1 MEVESINSKKS
12 SFHQNNKYIEYINKD
27 NSIENLQTQI
37 IENIKKDII
46 NQLYSKFDNLNKN
59 FNNKLEELRKNM
71 NEANN
76 IINNQLK
83 NILFQINKNNIQE
96 NLNNNIKTRN
106 IIKENEENK
115 ENKNEAKYKKM
126 NTCKNANN
134 NIYSN
139 LKDANEERIL
149 MKNDYKNIVKDN
161 TYLLNQNNEEKK
173 EKEINA
179 QKEKEGETERQN
191 ERDELDLQSINIKN
205 NKNKRVPFML
215 LRRYNT
221 NKENINNRPINKKM
235 SENVSYF
242 NKNMN
247 NMTNENDDSNIKY
260 LNMDTKPKGQNTN
273 KIYQSINNI
282 FFEDYQQKCIKEQ
295 KINEYQ
301 KEELKKEI
309 FNDKIN
315 GRNFLKNY
323 YMNYIEENI
332 LPLFKKNNIPS
343 KLKIIK
349 YNISIILE
357 CLEMDKN
364 YYINY
369 FNQQEEKQS
378 KFSRHQSREAV
389 IKFRKEFNISEEDF
403 TDEALENKLI
413 ENDLDIHK
421 TFGKMFG

>member
-12 SFHQNNKYIEYINKD
+12 FFHQNNKYIEYINKN

-71 NEANN
+71 NETNN

-115 ENKNEAKYKKM
+115 GNKNEAKYKKM
-126 NTCKNANN
+126 NICKNANN

-139 LKDANEERIL
+139 LKNANEERIL

-205 NKNKRVPFML
+205 HKNKRVPIMP

-282 FFEDYQQKCIKEQ
+282 FFVDYQQKYIKEQ

-389 IKFRKEFNISEEDF
+389 IKFRKEFNINKEDF